1 MNASPPTGL
10 GRHSGSVSNC
20 LPARGGRRSRG
31 SRGQSPLAGTP
42 HLAGV
47 TVGSPSRDLGL
58 PRGPLLQW
66 RSSRRLQRLCGRAR
80 RCPRGRGPS
89 LPSVHLAPQASA
101 WSCSSSA
108 RVAPSS
114 ALRVPFP
121 GGRGPASR
129 RVSNTE
135 RCPERR
141 GGRSSS
147 LEVALD
153 QRARGR
159 FQGQKPL
166 SAAAPGGHPSPWRRE
181 SCGPGSFLSGLPPGG
196 RDAGPAASAC
206 PCG

>member
-1 MNASPPTGL
+1 MALTFERIASHRPGTTLGQCFKLFAGTRRPPEPRFQGAESASWDSPPRW
-10 GRHSGSVSNC
+10 RHRGKSFLRPWPPAGAAAPMAVFTPPAAALRAGSA
-20 LPARGGRRSRG
+20 L
-31 SRGQSPLAGTP
+31 SP
-42 HLAGV
+42 
-47 TVGSPSRDLGL
+47 
-58 PRGPLLQW
+58 
-66 RSSRRLQRLCGRAR
+66 
-80 RCPRGRGPS
+80 GRGPS

-108 RVAPSS
+108 GVAPSS
-114 ALRVPFP
+114 APRVPFP
-121 GGRGPASR
+121 RGRGPASR

-181 SCGPGSFLSGLPPGG
+181 PCGPGLLPVRP
-196 RDAGPAASAC
+196 PARRA
-206 PCG
+206 